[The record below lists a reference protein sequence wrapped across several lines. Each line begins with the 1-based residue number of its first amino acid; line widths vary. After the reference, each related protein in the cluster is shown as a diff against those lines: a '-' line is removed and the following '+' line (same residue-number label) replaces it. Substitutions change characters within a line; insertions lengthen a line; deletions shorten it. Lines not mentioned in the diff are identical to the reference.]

1 MTIRIIETVEPLK
14 DPAVL
19 AVRDGLRGGMPRTG
33 GPAGPDV
40 TAAVRRI
47 IADVARRGDAAL
59 VELTAKFD
67 GAEVVAGGLCV
78 SQDRIA
84 EAQKSADGSF
94 LELVR
99 RVAGNIREY
108 QESILLKDPAPVR
121 RGGRELAVRY
131 TPVDR
136 AGVYV
141 PGMRAFYPSTVLMTV
156 VPAQV
161 AGVKEIAMVS
171 PPTGGDVNEMVLALA
186 GELGVTEVH
195 RVGGAQA
202 IAALAL
208 GTESIRKVDKI
219 VGPGNAY
226 VTEAKRQL
234 FGQVGIDTIAGPSE
248 VLIIADDTAPPELI
262 AADMLAQAEHDP
274 GSAVLVTPSGE
285 FGRQVAA
292 EIRNMLGGLA
302 RADAIT
308 AALDDYSAI
317 IVVDDMAAACEVA
330 NDFAAEHLQ
339 IVTSDD
345 ADVLKRIRNAG
356 AIFVGRDS
364 PVPLGDYLAGPSHVL
379 PTGGAAK
386 FSGPLS
392 CNEFLKA
399 TSIVTY
405 DDASLAED
413 ADDVID
419 FATREGLTAHANA
432 VDIRK
437 KK

>member
-1 MTIRIIETVEPLK
+1 MAIRIIETVDPLR

-19 AVRDGLRGGMPRTG
+19 AVRDGLRGGMPRIG

-40 TAAVRRI
+40 AAVVRRI

-59 VELTAKFD
+59 VELTARYD

-78 SQDRIA
+78 SQDQIN
-84 EAQKSADGSF
+84 EAHQSADSSF

-121 RGGRELAVRY
+121 RGGRELALRY

-141 PGMRAFYPSTVLMTV
+141 PGMRALYPSTVLMTV

-171 PPTGGDVNEMVLALA
+171 PPTGGDVNAMVLALA
-186 GELGVTEVH
+186 GELGITEVH

-219 VGPGNAY
+219 VGPGNPY
-226 VTEAKRQL
+226 VTEAKRQV

-248 VLIIADDTAPPELI
+248 VLIIADDTVPPELI

-274 GSAVLVTPSGE
+274 GSAVLVTQSAE

-292 EIRNMLGGLA
+292 EMQAMLGQLA
-302 RADAIT
+302 RADAIR
-308 AALDDYSAI
+308 AALDDCSAI
-317 IVVDDMAAACEVA
+317 IIVDDVATACEVA
-330 NDFAAEHLQ
+330 NDFAPEHLQ

-345 ADVLKRIRNAG
+345 ADVLKQIRNAG

-364 PVPLGDYLAGPSHVL
+364 PVPLGDYYAGPSHVL
-379 PTGGAAK
+379 PTGGAAR

-405 DDASLAED
+405 DNASLAED

-432 VDIRK
+432 IEIRRK
-437 KK
+437 K